1 MAYKSFVNCTEEEYK
16 NVIYSQDSRNKIQI
30 LFNSVELEDAD
41 YYCESFRLNS
51 RIIPNGS
58 KVFGLNSF
66 VANEAELILHDV
78 DVNTIVDDVRI
89 SIGTLVNDT
98 YEYVP
103 IGIFHIQDK
112 PVTDKNKVT
121 IKLRDSSV
129 KFDFNYNAEPL
140 ITNNGGSATKFQIFQ
155 DICTQAGVTTQIASF
170 LGSEDVVSVYD
181 NSKTARQYIAWLA
194 EQSGAVATISREDEL
209 IFIYLNELEI
219 VDVPLYYVEKYENGE
234 PYKIERIVYEDA
246 IRKFESPDPTLETMA
261 EEEEQSQEKKGTLYL
276 DTANPYI
283 SSQEQVDSIFEEVGG
298 FEINSFNTGKVLG
311 NPAIDSYDLIEILE
325 NSTLSITWDG
335 DVNGKDVFNSLYYK
349 ISDIVPD
356 RNDLIEQQ
364 IIQLISGVSR
374 VTKIREYMIHDYENS
389 RYPINPGDIT
399 SVQDIILI
407 VNKDIVFD
415 ENRTLYKGI
424 YFSKYS
430 NGYVLE
436 LTLPKNKTYKTLA
449 TNTLTYNGVMIQE
462 FDTKIGLEA
471 RQENVTK
478 TGEQLYRQ
486 YVQTEINNLD
496 LAIIQ
501 TILKQNEQ
509 GTQINETIRNLESTT
524 SKVGTLEGNMTTLS
538 QKADSIDGSVKKIGG
553 NNMVINSV
561 GYYKLDKYTQ
571 QSKNAISEITWDG
584 DGTDREKYGN
594 ALYKVSDLTPTKEEL
609 MGQTVTA
616 ISSTGEAN
624 SFVIDTVT
632 NTTQIMEEN
641 ENIYCGTFE
650 EAGGFPY
657 IVVIKETTIIDD
669 ITYTMGTYF
678 YAYIDEGITS
688 AYVSKLTLPSSINN
702 SNSIVMY
709 GRNPIFYG
717 VSDSEAGFI
726 ITNDKITHEAITG
739 FVIGKEYTLTF
750 KYFND
755 VNNHLIFKFY
765 NDDEEITLLDINEQK
780 DLTEVVHTFIANDTT
795 CYYSI
800 ESISLETTTCGITD
814 LIIKGGNT
822 RSDWESAPAEIQGT
836 NIAIY
841 YNGIEVTSV
850 DDNIK
855 TVINNIGFSIV
866 NDNGNIMVTVNKD
879 RVLLNNT
886 EIKGYFKFNSFLWQ
900 EMEINGDTHLLI
912 T

>member
-41 YYCESFRLNS
+41 YFCESFTLNS

-121 IKLRDSSV
+121 VKLRDSSV

-194 EQSGAVATISREDEL
+194 EQSGAIATISRDDEL
-209 IFIYLNELEI
+209 VFIYLNELEEI
-219 VDVPLYYVEKYENGE
+219 DVPLYYVEKYENGE

-298 FEINSFNTGKVLG
+298 FKINSFNTGRVLG
-311 NPAIDSYDLIEILE
+311 NPTIDSYDLIKITELLSNAIEWNGDTTDREQYHE
-325 NSTLSITWDG
+325 NYKVSDLTPTKEELIGQTVDIFYSNATQSYTIDESLI
-335 DVNGKDVFNSLYYK
+335 DDSQENGNFINISNS
-349 ISDIVPD
+349 
-356 RNDLIEQQ
+356 
-364 IIQLISGVSR
+364 
-374 VTKIREYMIHDYENS
+374 
-389 RYPINPGDIT
+389 
-399 SVQDIILI
+399 IIL
-407 VNKDIVFD
+407 VFR
-415 ENRTLYKGI
+415 EPITEEGVTYSPGV
-424 YFSKYS
+424 YFQGSLDMGAYISK
-430 NGYVLE
+430 
-436 LTLPKNKTYKTLA
+436 LTLDKKNTYKTLA
-449 TNTLTYNGVMIQE
+449 TNTLTYTGVLRQE

-496 LAIIQ
+496 LTITQ

-509 GTQINETIRNLESTT
+509 DTQINETIRNLESTT
-524 SKVGTLEGNMTTLS
+524 SRVGTLEGDMSTLS

-571 QSKNAISEITWDG
+571 QSKNPIVEINWNG
-584 DGTDREKYGN
+584 DTTNREN
-594 ALYKVSDLTPTKEEL
+594 IQSMTYKVSSIVPTREEL
-609 MGQTVTA
+609 IG
-616 ISSTGEAN
+616 G
-624 SFVIDTVT
+624 SFVFKVG
-632 NTTQIMEEN
+632 TTSTEHTILQEDIVDIWDDN
-641 ENIYCGTFE
+641 SGKIFTISGGNI
-650 EAGGFPY
+650 
-657 IVVIKETTIIDD
+657 II
-669 ITYTMGTYF
+669 ITEPTEIYPQSPGIYF
-678 YAYIDEGITS
+678 YGNNLDEPEEWGGQQKVT
-688 AYVSKLTLPSSINN
+688 KLTYNKDISN
-702 SNSIVMY
+702 SNSIVLA
-709 GRNPIFYG
+709 GKNAIFYG

-780 DLTEVVHTFIANDTT
+780 NLTEVVHTFIANDTT

-866 NDNGNIMVTVNKD
+866 NDNGSIMVTVNKD

-886 EIKGYFKFNSFLWQ
+886 EVKGYFKFNSFLWQ

>member
-1 MAYKSFVNCTEEEYK
+1 MAYKSFVNCTKEEYN
-16 NVIYSQDSRNKIQI
+16 NVIYSQDARNKIQI

-41 YYCESFRLNS
+41 YFCESFTLNS

-140 ITNNGGSATKFQIFQ
+140 IKNNGGSATKFQIFQ
-155 DICTQAGVTTQIASF
+155 DICTQAGVTTQITSF
-170 LGSEDVVSVYD
+170 LGSEDLVSVYD

-209 IFIYLNELEI
+209 VFIYLNELEEI
-219 VDVPLYYVEKYENGE
+219 DVPLYYVEKYENGE

-246 IRKFESPDPTLETMA
+246 IRKFESPDPTLGTMA
-261 EEEEQSQEKKGTLYL
+261 EEEEQIQEEKKGTLYL

-283 SSQEQVDSIFEEVGG
+283 SSQEQVNSIFEEVAG

-311 NPAIDSYDLIEILE
+311 NPTIDSYDLIK
-325 NSTLSITWDG
+325 ITEEDK
-335 DVNGKDVFNSLYYK
+335 V
-349 ISDIVPD
+349 
-356 RNDLIEQQ
+356 
-364 IIQLISGVSR
+364 
-374 VTKIREYMIHDYENS
+374 
-389 RYPINPGDIT
+389 
-399 SVQDIILI
+399 
-407 VNKDIVFD
+407 
-415 ENRTLYKGI
+415 
-424 YFSKYS
+424 
-430 NGYVLE
+430 
-436 LTLPKNKTYKTLA
+436 YKTLA
-449 TNTLTYNGVMIQE
+449 TNTLTYTGVLRQE

-471 RQENVTK
+471 REENVTK

-496 LAIIQ
+496 LTIKQ
-501 TILKQNEQ
+501 TILKQDEQ

-524 SKVGTLEGNMTTLS
+524 SRVGTLEGDMSTLS

-571 QSKNAISEITWDG
+571 ENNGII
-584 DGTDREKYGN
+584 
-594 ALYKVSDLTPTKEEL
+594 LTGK
-609 MGQTVTA
+609 
-616 ISSTGEAN
+616 
-624 SFVIDTVT
+624 
-632 NTTQIMEEN
+632 
-641 ENIYCGTFE
+641 
-650 EAGGFPY
+650 
-657 IVVIKETTIIDD
+657 
-669 ITYTMGTYF
+669 
-678 YAYIDEGITS
+678 
-688 AYVSKLTLPSSINN
+688 
-702 SNSIVMY
+702 
-709 GRNPIFYG
+709 NPIFYG

-726 ITNDKITHEAITG
+726 ITNDKITHDAITG

-765 NDDEEITLLDINEQK
+765 NDDEETTLLDINEQK
-780 DLTEVVHTFIANDTT
+780 DLTEIVHTFIANDTT

-800 ESISLETTTCGITD
+800 ESISLENTTCGITD

-866 NDNGNIMVTVNKD
+866 NDNGSIMVTVNKD

-886 EIKGYFKFNSFLWQ
+886 EVKGYFKFNSFLWQ

>member
-194 EQSGAVATISREDEL
+194 EQSGAIATISRDDEL
-209 IFIYLNELEI
+209 VFVYLNELEEI
-219 VDVPLYYVEKYENGE
+219 DVPLYYVEKYENGE

-471 RQENVTK
+471 REENVTK

-496 LAIIQ
+496 LTITQ

-524 SKVGTLEGNMTTLS
+524 SRVGTLEGDMSTLS

-571 QSKNAISEITWDG
+571 ENNGVI
-584 DGTDREKYGN
+584 
-594 ALYKVSDLTPTKEEL
+594 LT
-609 MGQTVTA
+609 
-616 ISSTGEAN
+616 
-624 SFVIDTVT
+624 
-632 NTTQIMEEN
+632 
-641 ENIYCGTFE
+641 
-650 EAGGFPY
+650 
-657 IVVIKETTIIDD
+657 
-669 ITYTMGTYF
+669 
-678 YAYIDEGITS
+678 
-688 AYVSKLTLPSSINN
+688 
-702 SNSIVMY
+702 

-726 ITNDKITHEAITG
+726 ITNDKITHEAING